1 MEKQLMSQFW
11 HAIESAKTIAI
22 GGHKKPDGDCVG
34 SSIGLYN
41 YITENYPDKE
51 VKCYLGE
58 YAKEFEILEGL
69 ANACTCVDEKSFKE
83 AIHSAPTYDL
93 FIALDTSNTERLEF
107 FKIFEAARDKI
118 LADHHIT
125 NERYARLNLVFE
137 SSSAAEACY
146 DLIAF
151 REDKEF
157 PLLSK
162 PVADAIYLGIIHDTG
177 VFKHSNTTRH
187 TMEIAGALL
196 ECGVSSSKMIDGTFY
211 HKTYTQN
218 LILARVLLESEL
230 YFDGKVI
237 TGVVPR
243 EYLDL
248 YNASKP
254 DLEGIVDQLRI
265 TEGVEAAIFA
275 YETEGEG
282 NYKYS
287 MRSND
292 IVDVSKIAV
301 KFGGG
306 GHVRAAG
313 CTIEGSAKEGLALLI
328 DEIKKQL

>member
-1 MEKQLMSQFW
+1 MDNQLMSQFW
-11 HAIESAKTIAI
+11 HAISEAKTIAV

-34 SSIGLYN
+34 SSIGLCN
-41 YITENYPDKE
+41 YITEIYPDKK
-51 VKCYLGE
+51 VQCYLGE
-58 YAKEFEILEGL
+58 YSKEFMILDGIDE
-69 ANACTCVDEKSFKE
+69 ACTCVDEKSFKE

-137 SSSAAEACY
+137 SSSAAEAVY

-151 REDKEF
+151 REGKEF
-157 PLLSK
+157 PELSK
-162 PVADAIYLGIIHDTG
+162 RVADALYLGIIHDTG

-196 ECGVSSSKMIDGTFY
+196 SCGVSSSKMIDGTFY

-230 YFDGKVI
+230 HEGGRII
-237 TGVVPR
+237 TGVVPK
-243 EYLDL
+243 EYFEI

-265 TEGVEAAIFA
+265 TEGVEVAVFA
-275 YETEGEG
+275 YETEGDG
-282 NYKYS
+282 TFKYS

-292 IVDVSKIAV
+292 IVDVSKIAL

-313 CTIEGSAKEGLALLI
+313 CTIEGTAKEGLNMLI
-328 DEIKKQL
+328 EEIKKQL